1 MLAIVQNKI
10 SEKILIIRDQKVMID
25 KDLAMLYGVETR
37 ELNQSVKRNIA
48 RFPSDFMFQLN
59 SKEFEDWRSQIVMS
73 KSDKKSIRRKPYV
86 FTEQGVAMLS
96 SVLKSKKAIQVN
108 IAIMK
113 IFVQLREIGHNYKKL
128 AAKIN
133 EIESKYSKQ
142 DKQIA
147 EIFSSLRC
155 LMRGSQDKKNKKE
168 IGFK

>member
-10 SEKILIIRDQKVMID
+10 SEKILIIRNQKVMID
-25 KDLAMLYGVETR
+25 KDLAMLYGVETKR
-37 ELNQSVKRNIA
+37 LNEQVKRNIA
-48 RFPSDFMFQLN
+48 RFPSDFMFQLD
-59 SKEFEDWRSQIVMS
+59 KEEFEVWKSQFATS
-73 KSDKKSIRRKPYV
+73 KSARKSIRKRPYV

-96 SVLKSKKAIQVN
+96 SVLNSEKAIQVN

-128 AAKIN
+128 ADKIN
-133 EIESKYSKQ
+133 EIEKKYSKQ

-155 LMRGSQDKKNKKE
+155 LMRGNQQKNKKE